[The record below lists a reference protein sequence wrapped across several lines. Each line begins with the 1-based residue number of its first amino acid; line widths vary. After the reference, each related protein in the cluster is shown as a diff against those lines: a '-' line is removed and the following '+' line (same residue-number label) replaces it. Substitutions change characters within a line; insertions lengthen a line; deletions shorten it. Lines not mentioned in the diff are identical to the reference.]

1 MPSHDHRQTH
11 SQCRAGSAASSAGG
25 VIARRSLL
33 AAGLAGSG
41 LLACPPARAQTTT
54 LRLAQYKAGD
64 QLLLRLAGLDA
75 APYRAEWAEFGSGNL
90 MLEAVSTGS
99 LDLAY
104 GSEVPPSFAALSGA
118 RVRIVAVARGD
129 VNEQVVLVPAGS
141 FVQSV
146 AELRGKRVGY
156 VRATTTHYYLF
167 RMLEEAGLSWSDIQ
181 PVNLT
186 PADGQAAFRA
196 GSLDAWAIYGYSVPM
211 AKQAGARVLRT
222 AAGILSGNYPYFA
235 SPDTLSDPVRRAA
248 IVEHLRRLAQAF
260 RWLDTHHAEYAA
272 AQAPLIGVPAAA
284 VRDLLDGASQ
294 PRRMALPDD
303 AAVASHQ
310 AVADTFQ
317 RAGLLP
323 RPVDV
328 SPLWDRS
335 LNLGAV

>member
-1 MPSHDHRQTH
+1 M
-11 SQCRAGSAASSAGG
+11 
-25 VIARRSLL
+25 IARRAML
-33 AAGLAGSG
+33 AAGLLAAD
-41 LLACPPARAQTTT
+41 LLAAWPAQAQIRSQGTA
-54 LRLAQYKAGD
+54 LRLAQYKGGD

-90 MLEAVSTGS
+90 MLEAVAAGS

-104 GSEVPPSFAALSGA
+104 GSEVPPTFAALSGA

-129 VNEQVVLVPAGS
+129 VNEQVVLVPSGS
-141 FVQSV
+141 PARSI
-146 AELRGKRVGY
+146 ADLRGKRVGY

-181 PVNLT
+181 PVNLS

-196 GSLDAWAIYGYSVPM
+196 GNLEAWAIYGYSMPL
-211 AKQAGARVLRT
+211 AKQGGARVLRT
-222 AAGILSGNYPYFA
+222 AQGILSGNYPYFA
-235 SPDTLSDPVRRAA
+235 SPDALSDPARRAA
-248 IVEHLRRLAQAF
+248 LAEHLRRLARAF
-260 RWLDTHHAEYAA
+260 RWLDAHHAEYAA

-284 VRDLLDGASQ
+284 VQELLDGESQ
-294 PRRMALPDD
+294 PRRLIPPDA

-310 AVADTFQ
+310 AVADTFL

-323 RPVDV
+323 RRVDV

-335 LNLGAV
+335 LDLGDV

>member
-1 MPSHDHRQTH
+1 M
-11 SQCRAGSAASSAGG
+11 
-25 VIARRSLL
+25 L
-33 AAGLAGSG
+33 AAGLLAVDLPVVD
-41 LLACPPARAQTTT
+41 LLAAWPAQAQTRAQETA

-64 QLLLRLAGLDA
+64 QLLLRLVGLDA

-90 MLEAVSTGS
+90 MLEAVAAGS

-104 GSEVPPSFAALSGA
+104 GSEVPPTFAALSGA
-118 RVRIVAVARGD
+118 RIRIVAVAQGD
-129 VNEQVVLVPAGS
+129 VNEQVVLVPSGS
-141 FVQSV
+141 PARSI
-146 AELRGKRVGY
+146 ADLRGKRVGY

-181 PVNLT
+181 PVNLS

-196 GSLDAWAIYGYSVPM
+196 GNLEAWAIYGYSVPL

-222 AAGILSGNYPYFA
+222 AQGILSGNYPYFA
-235 SPDTLSDPVRRAA
+235 SPDALSDPARRAA
-248 IVEHLRRLAQAF
+248 LAEHLRRLARAF

-284 VRDLLDGASQ
+284 VQELLDGASQ
-294 PRRMALPDD
+294 PRRLVPPDD
-303 AAVASHQ
+303 AAVESHQ
-310 AVADTFQ
+310 AVADTFL

-323 RPVDV
+323 RPADV

-335 LNLGAV
+335 LDLGDV

>member
-1 MPSHDHRQTH
+1 M
-11 SQCRAGSAASSAGG
+11 
-25 VIARRSLL
+25 L
-33 AAGLAGSG
+33 AAGLLAVDLPVVD
-41 LLACPPARAQTTT
+41 LLAAWPAQAQTRAQETA

-64 QLLLRLAGLDA
+64 QLLLRLVGLDA

-90 MLEAVSTGS
+90 MLEAVAAGS

-104 GSEVPPSFAALSGA
+104 GSEVPPTFAALSGA
-118 RVRIVAVARGD
+118 RIRIVAVAQGD
-129 VNEQVVLVPAGS
+129 VNEQVVLVPSGS
-141 FVQSV
+141 PARSI
-146 AELRGKRVGY
+146 ADLRGKRVGY

-181 PVNLT
+181 PVNLS

-196 GSLDAWAIYGYSVPM
+196 GNLEAWAIYGYSVPL

-222 AAGILSGNYPYFA
+222 AQGILSGNYPYFA
-235 SPDTLSDPVRRAA
+235 SPDALSDPARRAA
-248 IVEHLRRLAQAF
+248 LAEHLRRLARAF

-284 VRDLLDGASQ
+284 VQELLDGASQ
-294 PRRMALPDD
+294 PRRLVPPDD

-310 AVADTFQ
+310 AVADTFL

-323 RPVDV
+323 RPADV

-335 LNLGAV
+335 LDLGDV

>member
-1 MPSHDHRQTH
+1 M
-11 SQCRAGSAASSAGG
+11 
-25 VIARRSLL
+25 L
-33 AAGLAGSG
+33 AAGLLGA
-41 LLACPPARAQTTT
+41 LPARAQEAS

-64 QLLLRLAGLDA
+64 ELLLRLAGEDA
-75 APYRAEWAEFGSGNL
+75 APYRAEWSEFGSGNL
-90 MLEAVSTGS
+90 MLEAVSAGS

-104 GSEVPPSFAALSGA
+104 GSEVPPAFAALSGA
-118 RVRIVAVARGD
+118 PIRIVAVARGD
-129 VNEQVVLVPAGS
+129 VNEQVVLVPSGS
-141 FVQSV
+141 SVQSI
-146 AELRGKRVGY
+146 ADLRGKRVGY

-196 GSLDAWAIYGYSVPM
+196 GSLDAWAIYGYSVPL
-211 AKQAGARVLRT
+211 AKQAEARVLRT

-235 SPDTLSDPVRRAA
+235 SPGALADPARRGA
-248 IVEHLRRLAQAF
+248 IAEHLRRLARAF

-284 VRDLLDGASQ
+284 VRELLNGASQ
-294 PRRMALPDD
+294 PRRMVLPDD

-310 AVADTFQ
+310 AVADAFH

-323 RPVDV
+323 RRVDV
-328 SPLWDRS
+328 GPLWDRS
-335 LNLGAV
+335 LNLGDA